1 MFEKFTLFEKKIC
14 TLSLFTHMYK
24 YRIDRG
30 EPPGPCLSVCWRIKQ
45 SIVITWMDRSS
56 VDDTRGRR
64 SDIDSLADARI
75 EETSRRRRNR

>member
-1 MFEKFTLFEKKIC
+1 MFEKFTLFEKKIY
-14 TLSLFTHMYK
+14 TLLSLFTHMYK

-30 EPPGPCLSVCWRIKQ
+30 EPPLSVCWRIDQ

-56 VDDTRGRR
+56 ADDTRGRR